1 LETNEATEPVIND
14 PKAVL
19 DALERAKEDA
29 KRFREQAE
37 ELTSSLEAKDQ
48 KIAEFNGKLL
58 TEKIKQKLADEGI
71 KDTSRI
77 MKYLDVNALQLDE
90 TFDVVGFEEQIAQ
103 LKNDLPEVFDP
114 KLRVGGQADTAIK
127 ASVSTQYSASEMQA
141 MKILGKL

>member
-29 KRFREQAE
+29 RRFREQAE
-37 ELTSSLEAKDQ
+37 ELTTSLEAKDQ

-58 TEKIKQKLADEGI
+58 NEKIKQKLADEGI
-71 KDTSRI
+71 KDSTRI
-77 MKYLDVNALQLDE
+77 MKYLNIDALQ
-90 TFDVVGFEEQIAQ
+90 FDDNFEVVGFEDQITQ
-103 LKNDLPEVFDP
+103 LKSDLPEVFDA
-114 KLRVGGQADTAIK
+114 KLRVGGQADTAVK

-141 MKILGKL
+141 LKILGKI

>member
-71 KDTSRI
+71 KDSSRI

-90 TFDVVGFEEQIAQ
+90 AFDVVGFEEQIAQ

-127 ASVSTQYSASEMQA
+127 TSVSTQYSASEMQA

>member
-1 LETNEATEPVIND
+1 METNEATEPVIND

>member
-37 ELTSSLEAKDQ
+37 ELTNSLQEKDQ
-48 KIAEFNGKLL
+48 KIADFNGKLL
-58 TEKIKQKLADEGI
+58 NEKVKQKLADAGI
-71 KDTSRI
+71 KDSSRI

-90 TFDVVGFEEQIAQ
+90 TFDVVGFEEQIAK
-103 LKNDLPEVFDP
+103 LKDDLPEVFDP

>member
-1 LETNEATEPVIND
+1 METNEATEPVIND

-71 KDTSRI
+71 KDSSRI

-90 TFDVVGFEEQIAQ
+90 AFDVVGFEEQIAQ

-127 ASVSTQYSASEMQA
+127 TSVSTQYSASEMQA

>member
-1 LETNEATEPVIND
+1 METNETQEPVIND

-19 DALERAKEDA
+19 EALERAKEDA
-29 KRFREQAE
+29 KRFRAQAE

-58 TEKIKQKLADEGI
+58 NEKIKQKLADEGI
-71 KDTSRI
+71 KDSSRI

-127 ASVSTQYSASEMQA
+127 TSVSTQYSASEMQA

>member
-1 LETNEATEPVIND
+1 METNEATEPVIND

-37 ELTSSLEAKDQ
+37 ELTNSLQEKDQ
-48 KIAEFNGKLL
+48 KIADFNGKLL
-58 TEKIKQKLADEGI
+58 NEKVKQKLADAGI
-71 KDTSRI
+71 KDSSRI

-90 TFDVVGFEEQIAQ
+90 TFDVVGFEEQIAK
-103 LKNDLPEVFDP
+103 LKDDLPEVFDP

>member
-127 ASVSTQYSASEMQA
+127 TSVSTQYSASEMQA